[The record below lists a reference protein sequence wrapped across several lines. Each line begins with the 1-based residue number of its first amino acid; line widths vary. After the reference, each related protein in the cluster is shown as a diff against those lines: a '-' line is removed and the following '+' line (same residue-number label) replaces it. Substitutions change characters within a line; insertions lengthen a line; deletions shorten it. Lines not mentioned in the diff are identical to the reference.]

1 MRFLNKIIF
10 IESAKVRYAEV
21 AIDGNVHFIGTQ
33 GVGKS
38 TALRAILF
46 FYNADK
52 MKLGIEKSKDS
63 FDEYYFPKGNS
74 SIIYEVMRETGP
86 YCILAYKSQ
95 GRASFRFLDGAF
107 KMENFIDENRTPRE
121 WESIRNSL
129 TRNGSHYSRKIDRY
143 EEYRD
148 ILYGNN
154 KGLDSE
160 LRKFALI
167 ESRQYQNIPRTIQNV
182 FLNSKLD
189 AEFIK
194 QTIIMSLNEEDVKIP
209 LDNYDLHLRNFDTQ
223 LADINK
229 WTEKNKAG
237 DITVRKQAEKIAR
250 LHAEIRFLNQ
260 EKQET
265 AIQLFQTYEGEQKD
279 LPELERQLSGEEAKF
294 QILSKKAGELADRF
308 QTKRE
313 DIQKVINY
321 LDSDLKKA
329 KRKAD
334 EYERLNI
341 TGIIQRVSKKQ
352 DSEREQ
358 KRLLDE
364 KELLSLKFREIS
376 NRYDA
381 LITQQNNAL
390 AGFEN
395 EIQAR
400 KHGLQT
406 SLLQFKNDINDQ
418 YRALF
423 EEIRKQNKIALE
435 TALNTVDQKKEV
447 IQELKLQKQKAQLE
461 RYFEK
466 ETELVKAEIGTLEQK
481 IKAASV
487 DIADYKKQVETY
499 QKQWEL
505 DTKREELIFGTKAGK
520 LKQEADQ
527 FVMAIAAIDIKLAQ
541 DKDSLYGWLSDNVP
555 GWELT
560 IGKVIDEE
568 KVLFQT
574 GLSPELVSG
583 NDSMFG
589 IKIDLDEINKTVKT
603 VADYQREKSQ
613 VQKKS
618 EANSISLNA
627 LNEQKKEDADK
638 LKRKYQPKIKEL
650 KDAGYQA
657 EYELEKSKDD
667 LQKNEVNLTGLITK
681 ATTEKAKVIQEIEQD
696 LVIATE
702 ELLKEQAHYNNIES
716 NVQKQ
721 IDNKEKEQKKKVF
734 AEEQLIAEKI
744 TELNAEILTKK
755 KQSAERIAEL
765 KQQQNDD
772 LKRGGAETERISGID
787 HALDSIKKELDYI
800 EANRDI
806 VAEYNKDKRELFDN
820 VDSFKADKKL
830 KESQLET
837 EKEKYELQRKKLK
850 LDIDN
855 LNIVLNGL
863 KSRISTIKD
872 GLKTF
877 EEFRLTENY
886 TEISMYSIQL
896 QKPVKDRPDLKALID
911 LINAKIYTLQNRF
924 SELQAAGNKF
934 LSNFSP
940 NNIFDFKTNL
950 SDRDEFITFA
960 EMLYEFLEEDK
971 ISQYE
976 KRVNERFA
984 TLIRQIGKETTELV
998 SKEGE
1003 IQKVITDINGDFE
1016 DRNFAGVIK
1025 SIKLRLSG
1033 SQNRIVTLL
1042 LAIKNFNDEHALSL
1056 GAANLFSTVDSDVQN
1071 KKAIDLLKDFAK
1083 EIMNRK
1089 EKEISLSDSFELQF
1103 RIVENDNDSG
1113 WVEKLAN
1120 VGSEGTDIL
1129 VKAMI
1134 NIMLLNVFKDN
1145 ASRKFK
1151 DFRLHCMMDEIGKL
1165 HPNNVKGIL
1174 KFAND
1179 RNILLINSS
1188 PTSYNASDYRYT
1200 YLLSKDSRSIT
1211 NIKRLIKKGTD
1222 L

>member
-86 YCILAYKSQ
+86 YCILAYRSQ
-95 GRASFRFLDGAF
+95 GRACFRFLDGPY
-107 KMENFIDENRTPRE
+107 KMENFIDENRIPRE
-121 WESIRNSL
+121 WDGIRNSL
-129 TRNGSHYSRKIDRY
+129 VRNGHHYSRKIDRY

-154 KGLDSE
+154 RGLDSE

-209 LDNYDLHLRNFDTQ
+209 LDNYMLHLRDFDTQ

-237 DITVRKQAEKIAR
+237 EIPVRKQAEKIAR
-250 LHAEIRFLNQ
+250 LHAEIRILNQ
-260 EKQET
+260 EKQGV
-265 AIQLFQTYEGEQKD
+265 AVQLFQNYDAEQKD
-279 LPELERQLSGEEAKF
+279 LPELEKQAVIEDGKS
-294 QILSKKAGELADRF
+294 QILLKRDKDLYARFEIKKE
-308 QTKRE
+308 E
-313 DIQKVINY
+313 IQKFINN
-321 LDSDLKKA
+321 LESDLKKA

-334 EYERLNI
+334 EYEIMNI
-341 TGIIQRVSKKQ
+341 SGIIQRVAKKQ
-352 DSEREQ
+352 DAEQEQ
-358 KRLLDE
+358 KRLLEE
-364 KELLSLKFREIS
+364 KELLSSKFREINS
-376 NRYDA
+376 RYDA
-381 LITQQNNAL
+381 LILQQQNAF

-395 EIQAR
+395 ETETSKIALQA
-400 KHGLQT
+400 

-418 YRALF
+418 YKELF
-423 EEIRKQNKIALE
+423 DEIRKQNKAALE
-435 TALNTVDQKKEV
+435 TARDTVGQKKEV

-466 ETELVKAEIGTLEQK
+466 ETEAVNLEINKLKQQ
-481 IKAASV
+481 IKTANV
-487 DIADYKKQVETY
+487 DIADFQKQVETF

-505 DTKREELIFGTKAGK
+505 DTKTNEISFETKAEK
-520 LKQEADQ
+520 IIRETEK
-527 FVMAIAAIDIKLAQ
+527 FTKSIAAIETKLVQ
-541 DKDSLYGWLSDNVP
+541 NQDSLYSWLTEYIP

-568 KVLFQT
+568 QVLFHA
-574 GLSPELVSG
+574 GLSPQLVPG
-583 NDSMFG
+583 NDTLFG
-589 IKIDLDEINKTVKT
+589 IKLDLEEINKTVKT
-603 VADYQREKSQ
+603 VADYEQEKLQ
-613 VQKKS
+613 FQKNT
-618 EANSISLNA
+618 EVNNISLNA
-627 LNEQKKEDADK
+627 LHEQKKEDSDK
-638 LKRKYQPKIKEL
+638 LKRKYQPKIKDL
-650 KDAGYQA
+650 KDAGFQA
-657 EYELEKSKDD
+657 EYLLQKSKED
-667 LQKNEVNLTGLITK
+667 LQENEVNLAELIKK
-681 ATTEKAKVIQEIEQD
+681 AATEKANTIFKIEQD
-696 LVIATE
+696 LVIADE
-702 ELLKEQAHYNNIES
+702 ELLKGQQHYASIETV
-716 NVQKQ
+716 VQKQ
-721 IDNKEKEQKKKVF
+721 IENKEKEQKKKII
-734 AEEQLIAEKI
+734 AEEQLAIAHISELV
-744 TELNAEILTKK
+744 TELAVKK
-755 KQSAERIAEL
+755 AQIDQRIVEL

-772 LKRGGAETERISGID
+772 LKRDGADTERISEID
-787 HALDSIKKELDYI
+787 NALDKVKNELNFI
-800 EANRDI
+800 EDNRDK
-806 VAEYNKDKRELFDN
+806 VAEYNKDKRELFDH
-820 VDSFKADKKL
+820 VERFKADKKL
-830 KESQLET
+830 RESQLET
-837 EKEKYELQRKKLK
+837 EKEKHEFQRKKLK
-850 LDIDN
+850 LEIDLSN
-855 LNIVLNGL
+855 NVIIELSKRVSTAKEGL
-863 KSRISTIKD
+863 KA
-872 GLKTF
+872 F
-877 EEFRLTENY
+877 EEFKLTESY
-886 TEISMYSIQL
+886 SEISVYNVVQ
-896 QKPVKDRPDLKALID
+896 QKIAKERQALKGLID
-911 LINAKIYTLQNRF
+911 LVNAKIYSLQGRF
-924 SELQAAGNKF
+924 SNLQAAVNAF
-934 LSNFSP
+934 LGNFSF
-940 NNIFDFKTNL
+940 NNIFDFKTSL
-950 SDRDEFITFA
+950 SEREEFIAFA

-971 ISQYE
+971 IAQYE

-1016 DRNFAGVIK
+1016 ERNFAGVIK

-1042 LAIKNFNDEHALSL
+1042 LAIKSFNDEHALSL
-1056 GAANLFSTVDSDVQN
+1056 GAANLFSTVDSDLQN
-1071 KKAIDLLKDFAK
+1071 KKAITLLKEFAR
-1083 EIMNRK
+1083 EIINRK

>member
-1 MRFLNKIIF
+1 MRFLNKIVF

-74 SIIYEVMRETGP
+74 SIIYEVIRETGP
-86 YCILAYKSQ
+86 YCILAYKLQ
-95 GRASFRFLDGAF
+95 GRACFRFLDGAY
-107 KMENFIDENRTPRE
+107 KIENFIDENKIPRE
-121 WESIRNSL
+121 WEGIRNSL
-129 TRNGSHYSRKIDRY
+129 ARNGNHFSNKIDRY

-154 KGLDSE
+154 RGLDSE

-194 QTIIMSLNEEDVKIP
+194 QTIIMSLNEEDVKIL
-209 LDNYDLHLRNFDTQ
+209 LDNYVHHLHHFETQ

-229 WTEKNKAG
+229 WTEKNKTG
-237 DITVRKQAEKIAR
+237 EIIVRKQAETIAQ
-250 LHAEIRFLNQ
+250 LYATIRFLNQ
-260 EKQET
+260 EKQNA
-265 AIQLFQTYEGEQKD
+265 AIQLFQTYEAEQKD
-279 LPELERQLSGEEAKF
+279 LPQIEKQLGIEDGKHQLS
-294 QILSKKAGELADRF
+294 LKKAAELAGKF
-308 QTKRE
+308 QTKKD
-313 DIQKVINY
+313 DIQKIINT
-321 LDSDLKKA
+321 LESDLKRAKQKA
-329 KRKAD
+329 Y
-334 EYERLNI
+334 EYEVINI
-341 TGIIQRVSKKQ
+341 TGIIQRVTKKQ
-352 DSEREQ
+352 DTEQDQ
-358 KRLLDE
+358 KRLLEE
-364 KELLSLKFREIS
+364 KELLSSKFKEIKS
-376 NRYDA
+376 RYEA
-381 LITQQNNAL
+381 LIIQQQNAFD
-390 AGFEN
+390 GFDN
-395 EIQAR
+395 ETQNR
-400 KHGLQT
+400 KNGIRS
-406 SLLQFKNDINDQ
+406 SLLQFKNDVNEQ
-418 YRALF
+418 YKELF
-423 EEIRKQNKIALE
+423 DEIRKQNKIALD
-435 TALNTVDQKKEV
+435 AAGNTVDQKKEV
-447 IQELKLQKQKAQLE
+447 IQDLKLKKQKAQFE

-466 ETELVKAEIGTLEQK
+466 ETEALKAEISALKEK
-481 IKAASV
+481 IKTAGV
-487 DIADYKKQVETY
+487 DIADFKKQVKTLEM
-499 QKQWEL
+499 QWEL
-505 DTKREELIFGTKAGK
+505 DTKTYELVFETKAEK
-520 LKQEADQ
+520 LKKETAE
-527 FVMAIAAIDIKLAQ
+527 FVLAIAAIDTKLTQ
-541 DKDSLYGWLSDNVP
+541 NKDSLYGWLSENIP

-568 KVLFQT
+568 QVLFHA
-574 GLSPELVSG
+574 GLSPQLASG
-583 NDSMFG
+583 NDTLFG
-589 IKIDLDEINKTVKT
+589 VKIDLDEINKTVKT
-603 VADYQREKSQ
+603 VADYQREKLQ
-613 VQKKS
+613 FQKKT
-618 EANSISLNA
+618 EVNSAGLNM

-638 LKRKYQPKIKEL
+638 LKRKYQPKIKDL

-657 EYELEKSKDD
+657 EYGLEKSKEE
-667 LQKNEVNLTGLITK
+667 LQKNEVSLTELAIK
-681 ATTEKAKVIQEIEQD
+681 AAVEKAKIVLEIEQD
-696 LVIATE
+696 LVIAAE
-702 ELLKEQAHYNNIES
+702 ELLKEQEHFTNVKTGIQRQIE
-716 NVQKQ
+716 
-721 IDNKEKEQKKKVF
+721 NKEKEQKKKIQ
-734 AEEQLIAEKI
+734 AEEVIVTDQISAFDK
-744 TELNAEILTKK
+744 ELLSKK
-755 KQSAERIAEL
+755 AQTGERIAEL
-765 KQQQNDD
+765 KHQQNED
-772 LKRGGAETERISGID
+772 LHRDGADIERITEID
-787 HALDSIKKELDYI
+787 KALDTIRRELDFI
-800 EANRDI
+800 EANRDK
-806 VAEYNKDKRELFDN
+806 VAEYKKDKRELFDN

-830 KESQLET
+830 KESQLQT
-837 EKEKYELQRKKLK
+837 EKENHELVRKKLQ
-850 LDIDN
+850 LDIDT
-855 LNIVLNGL
+855 LNNVLAELN
-863 KSRISTIKD
+863 KKISTAKE

-877 EEFRLTENY
+877 EEFQLTENY
-886 TEISMYSIQL
+886 RQISMYSVQL
-896 QKPVKDRPDLKALID
+896 QKVVKDRQGLKALVD
-911 LINAKIYTLQNRF
+911 LVNGKIYELQTKFIN
-924 SELQAAGNKF
+924 LQAAVNKF
-934 LSNFSP
+934 LSNFSV
-940 NNIFDFKTNL
+940 NNIFDFKIN
-950 SDRDEFITFA
+950 SGEQEEFINFA
-960 EMLYEFLEEDK
+960 EMLSGFLEDDK
-971 ISQYE
+971 IAQYE

-1003 IQKVITDINGDFE
+1003 IQRVITDINGDFE
-1016 DRNFAGVIK
+1016 ERNFAGVIK

-1033 SQNRIVTLL
+1033 SQNKIVTLL
-1042 LAIKNFNDEHALSL
+1042 LQIKTFNDEHTLSL
-1056 GAANLFSTVDSDVQN
+1056 GAPNLFSPANSDAQN
-1071 KKAIDLLKDFAK
+1071 KKAIDLLKEFAK
-1083 EIMNRK
+1083 EIMNKK

>member
-10 IESAKVRYAEV
+10 IESAKIRYAEI

-33 GVGKS
+33 DVGKS

-74 SIIYEVMRETGP
+74 SIIYEVVRETGP
-86 YCILAYKSQ
+86 YCILAYRSQ
-95 GRASFRFLDGAF
+95 GRACFRFLDGAY
-107 KMENFIDENRTPRE
+107 KMENFIDENRIPRE
-121 WESIRNSL
+121 WDGIRNAL
-129 TRNGSHYSRKIDRY
+129 ARNGNHYSRKVDRY

-154 KGLDSE
+154 RGLDSE

-209 LDNYDLHLRNFDTQ
+209 LDNYTLHLRDFDTQ
-223 LADINK
+223 LADVNK

-237 DITVRKQAEKIAR
+237 EIPVRKQAEKIAR
-250 LHAEIRFLNQ
+250 LHAEIRILNQ
-260 EKQET
+260 EKQQA
-265 AIQLFQTYEGEQKD
+265 AIELFQTYEAEHRD
-279 LPELERQLSGEEAKF
+279 LPELEKQVLIEDGKL
-294 QILSKKAGELADRF
+294 QILSKKDKELYAKFETR
-308 QTKRE
+308 KE
-313 DIQKVINY
+313 EIQKVINY
-321 LDSDLKKA
+321 LESDIKKA

-334 EYERLNI
+334 EYEIMNI
-341 TGIIQRVSKKQ
+341 SGMIQRIAKKQ
-352 DSEREQ
+352 DVEKEQ
-358 KRLLDE
+358 RRLLEE
-364 KELLSLKFREIS
+364 KELLSSKFREITS
-376 NRYDA
+376 RYDA
-381 LITQQNNAL
+381 LILQQINAY
-390 AGFEN
+390 AGFQN
-395 EIQAR
+395 ETQTSKNAIQA
-400 KHGLQT
+400 

-418 YRALF
+418 YKELF
-423 EEIRKQNKIALE
+423 DEIRKQNKSALE
-435 TALNTVDQKKEV
+435 TARDTVDQKKEV
-447 IQELKLQKQKAQLE
+447 IQELKLKKQKAQIE
-461 RYFEK
+461 RFSEK
-466 ETELVKAEIGTLEQK
+466 EIEFAKAEIGALKQK
-481 IKAASV
+481 IKVSDV
-487 DIADYKKQVETY
+487 DIADFKKQVETY

-505 DTKREELIFGTKAGK
+505 DTKTNELIFETNAEKIKKETEKIVLSIAII
-520 LKQEADQ
+520 EA
-527 FVMAIAAIDIKLAQ
+527 KLAQ
-541 DKDSLYGWLSDNVP
+541 DKDSLYGWLTENIP

-568 KVLFQT
+568 KVLFHT
-574 GLSPELVSG
+574 GLSPQLAPG
-583 NDSMFG
+583 NDTFFG
-589 IKIDLDEINKTVKT
+589 VKIDLEEINKKVKT
-603 VADYQREKSQ
+603 VADYEQEKLQ
-613 VQKKS
+613 FQKNA
-618 EANSISLNA
+618 EVNDASLNA
-627 LNEQKKEDADK
+627 LNEQKKKDAEK
-638 LKRKYQPKIKEL
+638 LKQKYQPKIKEL
-650 KDAGYQA
+650 KDAGFEA
-657 EYELEKSKDD
+657 EYLLQKSKDD
-667 LQKNEVNLTGLITK
+667 LQEYEVNLLELEKK
-681 ATTEKAKVIQEIEQD
+681 AAAEKADIILKIEQD
-696 LVIATE
+696 LIIASK
-702 ELLKEQAHYNNIES
+702 ELSKEQAYYDGLETGI
-716 NVQKQ
+716 QKQ
-721 IDNKEKEQKKKVF
+721 IEAKEKEQKKKTI
-734 AEEQLIAEKI
+734 AEEQLVNIQF
-744 TELNAEILTKK
+744 TELTSELVKK
-755 KQSAERIAEL
+755 KAQIDQRVSEL
-765 KQQQNDD
+765 KQQQNDN
-772 LKRGGAETERISGID
+772 LKSDGADIERISEID
-787 HALDSIKKELDYI
+787 NALEKVKSELDFI
-800 EANRDI
+800 EANRDK
-806 VAEYNKDKRELFDN
+806 VAEFNKDKRELFDH
-820 VDSFKADKKL
+820 VDRFKADRKL
-830 KESQLET
+830 KENQLET
-837 EKEKYELQRKKLK
+837 EKEKHELQRNRLRFE
-850 LDIDN
+850 IN
-855 LNIVLNGL
+855 ISNNTISELNKRL
-863 KSRISTIKD
+863 STAREGIKAFD
-872 GLKTF
+872 
-877 EEFRLTENY
+877 EYQLTESY
-886 TEISMYSIQL
+886 GEISMFNIVQ
-896 QKPVKDRPDLKALID
+896 QKFKKERLALKELID
-911 LINAKIYTLQNRF
+911 LVNTKIYALQVRF
-924 SELQAAGNKF
+924 SNLQAAVNTF
-934 LSNFSP
+934 LGNFSF
-940 NNIFDFKTNL
+940 NNVFDFKTNL
-950 SDRDEFITFA
+950 SERDEFIAFA
-960 EMLYEFLEEDK
+960 EMLYEFLEENK
-971 ISQYE
+971 IAQYE

-1016 DRNFAGVIK
+1016 ERNFAGVIK

-1042 LAIKNFNDEHALSL
+1042 LAIKSFNDEHALSL
-1056 GAANLFSTVDSDVQN
+1056 GVANLFSTVDSDAQN
-1071 KKAIDLLKDFAK
+1071 KKAITLLKEFAK
-1083 EIMNRK
+1083 EILNRK

-1103 RIVENDNDSG
+1103 RIMENDNDSG